1 MQLIDVYDFDRTI
14 FKYDTYTEF
23 FRYVCTHHHPW
34 MWVLVIFP
42 LVGFLLMLLMP
53 WDVRLGKTITFIP
66 IRLMN
71 APRLMGEFWE
81 EMARRGWIAPWFK
94 PTENDVPVVICTA
107 SPRFMVEP
115 LLQGALQVNCLLA
128 TELDPRTLRFT
139 GRNNRGAEKAR
150 RIRARFPGCQVRIAG
165 SDSVNHDRALL
176 KMALQ
181 PTLVRNFE
189 RLALDPE
196 KL

>member
-14 FKYDTYTEF
+14 FKYDTYSEF
-23 FRYVCTHHHPW
+23 FRYVCTRHHPW
-34 MWVLVIFP
+34 MWVLLIFP

-53 WDVRLGKTITFIP
+53 WDVRLGKTVTFIP

-71 APRLMGEFWE
+71 APELMEEFWA
-81 EMARRGWIAPWFK
+81 EMARRGWIAPWFR
-94 PTENDVPVVICTA
+94 PRENDVPVVVCTA

-115 LLQGALQVNCLLA
+115 LLQGALQVDCLLA
-128 TELDPRTLRFT
+128 TELHPRTLRFT
-139 GRNNRGAEKAR
+139 GRNTRGGEKAR
-150 RIRARFPGCQVRIAG
+150 RIRAHFPGCQVRIAG

-181 PTLVRNFE
+181 PTLVRDFE
-189 RLALDPE
+189 RFALDPE